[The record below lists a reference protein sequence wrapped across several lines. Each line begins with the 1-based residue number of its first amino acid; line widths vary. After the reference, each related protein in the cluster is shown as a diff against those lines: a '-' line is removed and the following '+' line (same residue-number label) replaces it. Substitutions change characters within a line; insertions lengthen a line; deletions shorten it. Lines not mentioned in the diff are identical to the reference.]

1 MSANRIT
8 CKDGTVVAVVGR
20 GRNEVLMTAG
30 THGQTE
36 VIPIRMSVRDALAV
50 IGELSKAVTTCYEL
64 GLRDGQKVED
74 NSTARSG

>member
-1 MSANRIT
+1 
-8 CKDGTVVAVVGR
+8 
-20 GRNEVLMTAG
+20 MTAG